1 MNEGVAMEAN
11 VAVDWVSPLMGAW
24 LPKGRGYGRGMA
36 TDWSSYIERGV
47 AMERGVASEGG
58 EAVDWVLLWRGVAME
73 GA

>member
-24 LPKGRGYGRGMA
+24 LLKGRGYGRGVA
-36 TDWSSYIERGV
+36 LEWSSNIARGV
-47 AMERGVASEGG
+47 AMVGGVASEGG
-58 EAVDWVLLWRGVAME
+58 EAVDWVLLWRGVTME